1 MEKKYCYKFTT
12 KLASMNSKVFLT
24 ILLLQWIAENDNGK
38 SKMTVANFYNMCII
52 YLIASHI

>member
-1 MEKKYCYKFTT
+1 
-12 KLASMNSKVFLT
+12 MNSKVFLT

-38 SKMTVANFYNMCII
+38 SKMTVANFHNMCII